1 MSDVKIL
8 TNLYIFMNRVPQ
20 VIRSTFDKSITLM
33 SDNPSFS
40 LIWLHGLGDSSEG
53 FYEYFMH
60 PKSPVY
66 DGARVRLLQAPLR
79 PVTINHGAPCNS
91 WYDIKTFDKTSGK
104 E

>member
-1 MSDVKIL
+1 
-8 TNLYIFMNRVPQ
+8 MNKVPQ
-20 VIRSTFDKSITLM
+20 IVRHSLDKSITLM
-33 SDNPSFS
+33 LEDASFS

-66 DGARVRLLQAPLR
+66 NGARIRLLQAPLR
-79 PVTINHGAPCNS
+79 PVSINNGIPFNS
-91 WYDIKTFDKTSGK
+91 WYDIKALGKTSGK